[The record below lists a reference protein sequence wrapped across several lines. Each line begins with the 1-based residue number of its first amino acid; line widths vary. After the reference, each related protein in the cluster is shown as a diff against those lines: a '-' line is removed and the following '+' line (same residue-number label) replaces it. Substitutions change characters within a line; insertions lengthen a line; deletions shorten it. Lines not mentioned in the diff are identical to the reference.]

1 MAISSALGRAGAGRG
16 EQVMVG
22 RRAFWHIKCTAGKT
36 AFLLTAS
43 GRGGAGWVRAWWGV
57 VVRGG
62 AVGQGGV
69 FWHEILHR
77 ATVTNLPYLVQL
89 SDKVNQEKTLPIDS

>member
-1 MAISSALGRAGAGRG
+1 MAICFPPGASALGRAGAGRG

-36 AFLLTAS
+36 AFLLTAP

-69 FWHEILHR
+69 FWHEILDRVASHR
-77 ATVTNLPYLVQL
+77 LL
-89 SDKVNQEKTLPIDS
+89 TLGFEACWS